1 MTLKTNPLVAM
12 IEESILL
19 KDSAQRILSRELS
32 GPSLTR
38 LEGLV
43 LVSIVGADHPQ
54 TAPQIGRTLGNS
66 RQVIG
71 RAAKRLEEL
80 GFVRKLHNPD
90 HKTAPLLEP
99 TKEGIKYEKKL
110 SSTFDEI
117 VDGIVS
123 GRDLKK
129 CEQITNDIRRLR
141 ALLEAYEGQ
150 QNFTD

>member
-1 MTLKTNPLVAM
+1 MSLKANPLVAM

-32 GPSLTR
+32 GPSLSR

-43 LVSIVGADHPQ
+43 LVSVVGADHPQ
-54 TAPQIGRTLGNS
+54 TVPQIGRALGSS

-71 RAAKRLEEL
+71 RAANRLEEL
-80 GFVRKLHNPD
+80 GFIRKLNNPD

-99 TKEGIKYEKKL
+99 TREGRAYENQL
-110 SSTFDEI
+110 GSAFDKI

-123 GRDLKK
+123 GRDLKI
-129 CEQITNDIRRLR
+129 CEQIAKDIRRLR
-141 ALLEAYEGQ
+141 ALLEQYEGQ
-150 QNFTD
+150 E